1 MLNFKVVRRDIK
13 PFGRQEKEARYFAQ
27 RVVRGTLS
35 LKQVEEQIVQKTSLA
50 KGDVRN
56 AITSLA
62 EVVNSALLSGLRV
75 DLGDLGS
82 FAVEAGVKMM
92 KTPEEVNATT
102 IRKPQIRYTPK
113 HEMRKYAQAVGIS
126 VDNPKGGGA
135 ATGSGASGTPS
146 GGGTNQPESSL

>member
-50 KGDVRN
+50 
-56 AITSLA
+56 
-62 EVVNSALLSGLRV
+62 EVVNSALLSGMRV

-82 FAVEAGVKMM
+82 FAVEAGVRMV

-102 IRKPQIRYTPK
+102 IKKPQIRYTPK
-113 HEMRKYAQAVGIS
+113 HEMRKYAQGVSIS
-126 VDNPKGGGA
+126 VDNPKGKGESLSTGGSSA
-135 ATGSGASGTPS
+135 SGSGSE
-146 GGGTNQPESSL
+146 QPESSL